1 MSLTFRQ
8 LAEHIDQMSDE
19 QKDCDVSI
27 YDGDNDEYY
36 CVKEVVFAT
45 EECQVLDV
53 DHPILRF

>member
-8 LAEHIDQMSDE
+8 LAERIEQMSDE

-27 YDGDNDEYY
+27 YDGDNDESYT
-36 CVKEVVFAT
+36 VEDVAFAT

-53 DHPILRF
+53 GHPILRF